1 MMSYTAWYLARIY
14 IYAAFDL
21 TGRFPQRFS
30 QGNQY
35 ILVGYHFDENYITG
49 IPLESRAAA
58 VITEAWKK
66 MHQVQLDIFL
76 EQSNFPE
83 NNRIFPAG
91 RPAFRTEK
99 R

>member
-14 IYAAFDL
+14 ICAAFDL

-66 MHQVQLDIFL
+66 MHQEFLKLVWRPTFTLWTMNIFNSHFCH
-76 EQSNFPE
+76 E
-83 NNRIFPAG
+83 G
-91 RPAFRTEK
+91 
-99 R
+99 